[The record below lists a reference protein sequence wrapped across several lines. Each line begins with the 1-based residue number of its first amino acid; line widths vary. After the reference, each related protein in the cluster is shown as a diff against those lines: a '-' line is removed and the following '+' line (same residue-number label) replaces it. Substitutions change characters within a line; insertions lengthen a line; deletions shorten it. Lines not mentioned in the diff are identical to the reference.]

1 MTDCPVILAHDGQA
15 KQHVQRIVRR
25 YNASVVAL
33 PSGMQQKNL
42 PKLGLYSEMLLMLR
56 ACYVIGNPASTLAGN
71 VARVRALLMGEGTS
85 NLRSAAHR
93 PFDAKKPRLHAD
105 FCYGMNK

>member
-1 MTDCPVILAHDGQA
+1 MTGCPVILAHDGQA

-33 PSGMQQKNL
+33 PSGKYL

-93 PFDAKKPRLHAD
+93 PFDAKKPRLYAD